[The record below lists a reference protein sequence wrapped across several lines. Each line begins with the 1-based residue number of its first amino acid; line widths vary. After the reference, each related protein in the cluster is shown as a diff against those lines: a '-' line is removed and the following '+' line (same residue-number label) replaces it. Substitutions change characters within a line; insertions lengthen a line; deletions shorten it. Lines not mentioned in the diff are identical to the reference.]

1 MSLYLYRATVTSV
14 YDGDTITVDIDLGF
28 SVVLRNIKLRLLGI
42 DTPEMRGGTPETK
55 SYAKKARDY
64 VREKC
69 LGKEIYVESRKKGK
83 YGRYLAIIWTVEDD
97 EKSEKSINDLLL
109 ENNLAVEY
117 MK

>member
-1 MSLYLYRATVTSV
+1 MNLYVYKATVTKV
-14 YDGDTITVDIDLGF
+14 YDGDTVTVDIDLGF

-42 DTPEMRGGTPETK
+42 DTPEMRGGTVESK
-55 SYAKKARDY
+55 SDAKQARDY

-83 YGRYLAIIWTVEDD
+83 YGRYLATIWTIEDD
-97 EKSEKSINDLLL
+97 KKSETSINDLLI

>member
-1 MSLYLYRATVTSV
+1 MNLYIYKATVTSV
-14 YDGDTITVDIDLGF
+14 YDGDTLTVDIDLGF
-28 SVVLRNIKLRLLGI
+28 SIVLRNIKLRLLGI
-42 DTPEMRGGTPETK
+42 DTPELRGGTEKTK
-55 SYAKKARDY
+55 SYAREARDY

-69 LGKEIYVESRKKGK
+69 LGKEIYVESHKKGK
-83 YGRYLAIIWTVEDD
+83 YGRYLATIWHIEDD

>member
-1 MSLYLYRATVTSV
+1 MNLYTYKATVTSV
-14 YDGDTITVDIDLGF
+14 YDGDTLTVDVDLGF
-28 SVVLRNIKLRLLGI
+28 SIVLRNIKLRLLGI
-42 DTPEMRGGTPETK
+42 DTPELRGGTEETK
-55 SYAKKARDY
+55 SYARRARDY

-69 LGKEIYVESRKKGK
+69 LGKEIYVESHKKGK
-83 YGRYLAIIWTVEDD
+83 YGRYLATIWYIEDD